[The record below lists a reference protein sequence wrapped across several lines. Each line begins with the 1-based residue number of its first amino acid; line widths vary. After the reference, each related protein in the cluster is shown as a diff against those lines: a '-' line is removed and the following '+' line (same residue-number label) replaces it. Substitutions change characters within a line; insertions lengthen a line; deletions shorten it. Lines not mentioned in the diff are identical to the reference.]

1 MVLTCRTDSWDFPGD
16 PAVRNL
22 HFHCWGHRFNPWW
35 GNLDPTSIM
44 AQPKKEKKNP
54 DSCSPGSTLLHP
66 KRIQGQEEVPAA
78 FTCMSVKSLQS
89 CPTLRPYGLSLPSSS
104 VHGILQERI
113 LEWVGMFSF
122 RGSSGHRDQTCISYI
137 SCTGRWVL
145 YY

>member
-1 MVLTCRTDSWDFPGD
+1 MLSCVTLWDPMD
-16 PAVRNL
+16 
-22 HFHCWGHRFNPWW
+22 C
-35 GNLDPTSIM
+35 
-44 AQPKKEKKNP
+44 
-54 DSCSPGSTLLHP
+54 
-66 KRIQGQEEVPAA
+66 
-78 FTCMSVKSLQS
+78 
-89 CPTLRPYGLSLPSSS
+89 SLPSSS